1 MIEILVSLLPA
12 FIFLITLIYLDSY
25 KLVKITTVSLVILIG
40 FAAALISFTIT
51 KFLLTNFSFELSLYT
66 KYVSPIIEETIKAS
80 FIIYM
85 ISKKQIGFTVDAAIY
100 GFAIGAGFSF
110 IENIYYLNVLESSNL
125 FLWIIRGFGT
135 AVMHGGTTAIF
146 SIITKNLF
154 DRSESLKFKNFLL
167 ALISA
172 IIIHSFFNHLLLPA
186 VTITV
191 LQLILLP
198 ALLVFVFQR
207 SELALQEWM
216 DSNID
221 NEVEILD
228 QINKGIFSESHAGEY
243 LLSLRNKFSGI
254 VLSDM
259 LCLIRIHL
267 ELSVRAKGVLL
278 LRKAGLPVL
287 IEEEVKDKLEEL
299 KYLENSIGT
308 TGKLA
313 VAPIFKTSTRDLWQL
328 FMLGK

>member
-1 MIEILVSLLPA
+1 M
-12 FIFLITLIYLDSY
+12 
-25 KLVKITTVSLVILIG
+25 
-40 FAAALISFTIT
+40 ALF
-51 KFLLTNFSFELSLYT
+51 
-66 KYVSPIIEETIKAS
+66 
-80 FIIYM
+80 
-85 ISKKQIGFTVDAAIY
+85 
-100 GFAIGAGFSF
+100 
-110 IENIYYLNVLESSNL
+110 
-125 FLWIIRGFGT
+125 
-135 AVMHGGTTAIF
+135 
-146 SIITKNLF
+146 
-154 DRSESLKFKNFLL
+154 
-167 ALISA
+167 SA

-207 SELALQEWM
+207 SEVALQEWM

>member
-12 FIFLITLIYLDSY
+12 FIFLITLIYFDSY

-186 VTITV
+186 VAITV

-259 LCLIRIHL
+259 LCLIKIHL

-313 VAPIFKTSTRDLWQL
+313 VSPIFKTSTRDLWQL